1 MDEIIPYELKSRL
14 IIVIIFFIFLFLVQT
29 LLSSFRQHMI
39 LYLGRKID
47 LPVTLGYFNHILNLP
62 LQFLENKRVGDILT
76 RFQDSGTIKDIVTS
90 LSVSLLLDVLLAIFS
105 TILLININFHLY
117 LLLLIE
123 LIILVIMIYLFKRPY
138 ESLNFEL
145 MIANSTL
152 NSYLIESLQNI
163 ETIKSYGNEKNTI
176 YSLEKKLVELLELS
190 FKGGILQNIQTTISQ
205 LINGIFPIIMY
216 GVGTWF
222 ILENKMSIGDLLFF
236 QTLSVY
242 FMQPIQNLASLQ
254 LTFQEAKIA
263 LHRLNELM
271 DTKQEDSINTSIA
284 PNLKGKIQFNNVSFN
299 YNKRKSIFKN
309 VNLIINHKE
318 KIALIGKSGSGKS
331 TLAKLIVGYI
341 KPKDGSILINGYNS
355 LDIDVTY
362 LRSKIRY
369 VSQNPILFTGTILE
383 NLTYGCLEK
392 NLDEINS
399 VCKIVGLTSFIDS
412 LPKRLNTVITE
423 NGVNLSIGEK
433 QRICIARA
441 LLSGGDIFIF
451 DESTSNLDEYNES
464 YFREIIR
471 NYLREKTVII
481 ISHKESMVEICDLIY
496 EINNGEIKPII
507 NNNQNIKSDIFS
519 KGKMVSYE

>member
-1 MDEIIPYELKSRL
+1 
-14 IIVIIFFIFLFLVQT
+14 
-29 LLSSFRQHMI
+29 
-39 LYLGRKID
+39 
-47 LPVTLGYFNHILNLP
+47 
-62 LQFLENKRVGDILT
+62 
-76 RFQDSGTIKDIVTS
+76 
-90 LSVSLLLDVLLAIFS
+90 
-105 TILLININFHLY
+105 
-117 LLLLIE
+117 
-123 LIILVIMIYLFKRPY
+123 
-138 ESLNFEL
+138 
-145 MIANSTL
+145 
-152 NSYLIESLQNI
+152 
-163 ETIKSYGNEKNTI
+163 
-176 YSLEKKLVELLELS
+176 
-190 FKGGILQNIQTTISQ
+190 
-205 LINGIFPIIMY
+205 
-216 GVGTWF
+216 
-222 ILENKMSIGDLLFF
+222 
-236 QTLSVY
+236 
-242 FMQPIQNLASLQ
+242 MQPIQNLASLQ